1 MSVSP
6 ETRPSLI
13 VRLKDRADDEAWF
26 EFTEIYRPVILRLAS
41 RRGMQHADA
50 ENSYDKTVYLLDS
63 SPIFETPSHDA
74 PQHDA
79 EISWESS
86 KSACALD

>member
-1 MSVSP
+1 
-6 ETRPSLI
+6 
-13 VRLKDRADDEAWF
+13 
-26 EFTEIYRPVILRLAS
+26 
-41 RRGMQHADA
+41 MQHADA

-79 EISWESS
+79 EISRERR
-86 KSACALD
+86 KSACAVD